1 VVEVHVYGLLTLAAL
16 YLQKGKMMRTQSDAT
31 KLRQAKTRLRNFEF
45 SIRAVRAELI
55 ERKKWGQMMSN
66 LCFNLSQMD
75 AYDPA
80 HRQSMKDCHENWD
93 KIPRATLP

>member
-1 VVEVHVYGLLTLAAL
+1 
-16 YLQKGKMMRTQSDAT
+16 
-31 KLRQAKTRLRNFEF
+31 
-45 SIRAVRAELI
+45 
-55 ERKKWGQMMSN
+55 MMSN